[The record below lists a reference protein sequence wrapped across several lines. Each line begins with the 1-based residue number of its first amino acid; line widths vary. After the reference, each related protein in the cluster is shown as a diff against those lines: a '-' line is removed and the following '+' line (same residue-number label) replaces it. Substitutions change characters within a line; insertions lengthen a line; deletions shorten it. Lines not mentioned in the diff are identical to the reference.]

1 MEADSLRPFETLP
14 SNTDTND
21 DRMGTGF
28 LFYSK
33 ENFRP
38 VQASHSIFKKF
49 IRLIYDLE
57 SRV

>member
-14 SNTDTND
+14 SNTND
-21 DRMGTGF
+21 VRIGRGF